1 DADDTF
7 EDEHGLA
14 AGWAGTGEGGTRVH
28 DVDENRPAAAPDL
41 EGDTAPAEEPPPD
54 TEDERA
60 ASPDEGAGTDDDPP
74 TVTRAEGDPASD
86 DDPAVPGTS
95 ASDLDR
101 DADGTEAHRAELRA
115 VESQIDALRK
125 SFDSRAAAYEDTI
138 RSLQA
143 TIEELRGQQ
152 LTGMMKPTFQQFAD
166 LKAELDAAAQ
176 RARDSSADHH
186 ADEYE
191 FFSGSVDDIMAHFD
205 LDSVRATAA
214 DPFDRRSTAAVL
226 RTPTAGLARATSSP
240 RSTTPARAPSTPS
253 WTTST
258 STRCVRR
265 SAPPA
270 TAERTPRCSGS
281 PPTIHSW
288 IAPSHALLDR
298 DSESSASRESS
309 SRH

>member
-1 DADDTF
+1 M
-7 EDEHGLA
+7 
-14 AGWAGTGEGGTRVH
+14 H
-28 DVDENRPAAAPDL
+28 DVDENRPTAAPDL
-41 EGDTAPAEEPPPD
+41 EGDTAPEEEPPPD

-176 RARDSSADHH
+176 RARDSSDDHH
-186 ADEYE
+186 AEEYE
-191 FFSGSVDDIMAHFD
+191 FFSGSVDDIMDHFD
-205 LDSVRATAA
+205 LESVRATVG
-214 DPFDRRSTAAVL
+214 DPFDRRAHAAVL
-226 RTPTAGLARATSSP
+226 RKPTDDPQLDRTIARVARQGFRVIGEP
-240 RSTTPARAPSTPS
+240 RVLIPARVVIWSFTP
-253 WTTST
+253 
-258 STRCVRR
+258 
-265 SAPPA
+265 PEDGPA
-270 TAERTPRCSGS
+270 TAASAEEGTPG
-281 PPTIHSW
+281 
-288 IAPSHALLDR
+288 
-298 DSESSASRESS
+298 
-309 SRH
+309 